1 MISEEI
7 IMLKFEKTLP
17 VGLQVYSVRD
27 YASKDLEGTMMKLK
41 EIGYDYVE
49 PAGLYGKTAEEYK
62 AVLDKCGLTAI
73 CAHVPYA
80 EMTADLDKVIS
91 DYKTL
96 GVSYIAV
103 PYLGED
109 DRPGAKNFETVL
121 ANIRS
126 IGEKCA
132 ANGITLLYH
141 NHDFEF
147 IKMEDGRYGL
157 DYMYDTVPADYL
169 QTELDCCWV
178 NVGGEDP
185 AAYVRKYA
193 GRCPIVH
200 LKDFT
205 GTKSK
210 NMYNLIGMKEVAETT
225 NTFAF
230 RPVGY
235 GKQDVPSI
243 LTAAIESGAK
253 YLVVEQDNPG
263 EQTSLEAVAMS
274 RSYLKSLGF

>member
-1 MISEEI
+1 
-7 IMLKFEKTLP
+7 MLKFEKTLP

-27 YASKDLEGTMMKLK
+27 YASKDLEGTMKKLK

-62 AVLDKCGLTAI
+62 AVLDNCGLTAI

-80 EMTADLDKVIS
+80 EMIADLDKVIA

-109 DRPGAKNFETVL
+109 DRPGAKNFDTVL
-121 ANIRS
+121 ENIRN
-126 IGEKCA
+126 IGKKCA
-132 ANGITLLYH
+132 ENGITLLYH

-147 IKMEDGRYGL
+147 VKMPDGRYGL
-157 DYMYDTVPADYL
+157 DYMYDTVEPEYL

-178 NVGGEDP
+178 NVGGENP

-193 GRCPIVH
+193 GRCPVVH

-205 GTKSK
+205 GSKSA

-274 RSYLKSLGF
+274 RNYLKTLGF

>member
-1 MISEEI
+1 
-7 IMLKFEKTLP
+7 MLKFSKTLP

-27 YASKDLEGTMMKLK
+27 YASKDLEGTMKKLK

-49 PAGLYGKTAEEYK
+49 PAGLYGNTAEEYR
-62 AVLDKCGLTAI
+62 AVLDRCGIKAI

-80 EMTADLDKVIS
+80 EMVEDIDKVIA

-96 GVSYIAV
+96 GVCYIAV

-121 ANIRS
+121 ENIRK
-126 IGEKCA
+126 IGKKLAE
-132 ANGITLLYH
+132 NGITLLYH

-147 IKMEDGRYGL
+147 VKMPDGRYGL
-157 DYMYDTVPADYL
+157 DYMYDTVDADTL

-185 AAYVRKYA
+185 AAYIRKYA
-193 GRCPIVH
+193 NRCPVVH

-205 GTKSK
+205 GSKSK

-225 NTFAF
+225 AAFAF

-235 GKQDVPSI
+235 GKQDIPTI
-243 LTAAIESGAK
+243 ITAAIESGAE

-263 EQTSLEAVAMS
+263 EQTSLEAVEMS
-274 RSYLKSLGF
+274 RNYLKTLGF

>member
-1 MISEEI
+1 
-7 IMLKFEKTLP
+7 MLKFAKTLP
-17 VGLQVYSVRD
+17 VALQVYSVRD

-62 AVLDKCGLTAI
+62 AVLDKCGITAI

-80 EMTADLDKVIS
+80 
-91 DYKTL
+91 
-96 GVSYIAV
+96 V
-103 PYLGED
+103 PYLGDD

-121 ANIRS
+121 ANIAA
-126 IGEKCA
+126 IGKKCA
-132 ANGITLLYH
+132 ENGITLLYH

-147 IKMEDGRYGL
+147 IRMPDGRYGL
-157 DYMYDTVPADYL
+157 DYMYDTVAPEYL

-185 AAYVRKYA
+185 ASYVRKYA
-193 GRCPIVH
+193 GRCPVVH

-205 GTKSK
+205 GSKSA

-235 GKQDVPSI
+235 GKQDIPTI
-243 LTAAIESGAK
+243 ITAAIESGAE

-263 EQTSLEAVAMS
+263 EQTSLEAVTMS
-274 RSYLKSLGF
+274 RNYLKTLGF